1 MEQER
6 LKAEKERQRVELE
19 EQLNQ
24 EWDKLMAELA
34 EKEERL
40 AKERALHQELEAA
53 IRKNLEE
60 SAKAEQNEAALK
72 EQ

>member
-40 AKERALHQELEAA
+40 AKERALHQKLEAA

>member
-24 EWDKLMAELA
+24 AWDKLMAELA

-40 AKERALHQELEAA
+40 AKERALHQKLEAA